1 MGELEQYQK
10 EVEELQLEL
19 LHELQ
24 EELSDGILNEGSK
37 IQVIEENGI
46 IIDWYYID
54 AVMRKD
60 MENYYDDEDE
70 IEVKKELWEQY
81 QENKPYLEEWIVR
94 DVIFFIEKFM
104 MGNPT
109 IKGLRQE
116 LGLEQ
121 QDISNMFLIPVKT
134 IQNWEQGRRQIP
146 IYVERLILKELWKLN
161 IERHKNTIK

>member
-60 MENYYDDEDE
+60 MENYYDEDE